1 MSDNL
6 GLSPVGRITNSVNT
20 TNNTIGSYGGTT
32 GVPVAS
38 IDYTIV
44 GGTMMITCTAGT
56 GVSITLKDGSGNTV
70 ASALTT
76 LTAQTLPV
84 GFRINFGAF
93 SVSPTLTVFGV

>member
-1 MSDNL
+1 
-6 GLSPVGRITNSVNT
+6 
-20 TNNTIGSYGGTT
+20 
-32 GVPVAS
+32 
-38 IDYTIV
+38 
-44 GGTMMITCTAGT
+44 MITSTAGT

-93 SVSPTLTVFGV
+93 SVSSNAYGLRRLVCLVLVHIDF